1 MESKKKTLK
10 EWWSERS
17 KNQKY
22 LIISG
27 LVALFIIGN
36 LTNNKKT
43 SSGSSYT
50 SGSSSSEAV
59 SKKAYRAGYTDG
71 ELNYGDPSAPS
82 YKYFLENHPEITG
95 ADVYVYKMGYEDAI
109 LGKSKQ
115 Y

>member
-50 SGSSSSEAV
+50 SGSSSSEENSV
-59 SKKAYRAGYTDG
+59 DKK
-71 ELNYGDPSAPS
+71 
-82 YKYFLENHPEITG
+82 
-95 ADVYVYKMGYEDAI
+95 
-109 LGKSKQ
+109 LGV
-115 Y
+115 